1 MAALAKDFIPAGAV
15 NDMAD
20 VFTQPESRRLMV
32 CHDGQ
37 QETTDV
43 PPVEAVGDGGSACIR
58 QAAFVFGEQTGAAQ
72 SPKQRFDSPPHY
84 AQHTSEVLQDL
95 LGMSKE
101 EVHQLSDEGAVFCRE

>member
-1 MAALAKDFIPAGAV
+1 MTSSSRALAPAAGGGRGPPGGDPRAV
-15 NDMAD
+15 A
-20 VFTQPESRRLMV
+20 
-32 CHDGQ
+32 
-37 QETTDV
+37 

-101 EVHQLSDEGAVFCRE
+101 EVHQLSDEGAVFCR